1 MALPTEEF
9 AVPKRTPG
17 TIQEIPSPGITP
29 KDSLIAKGWQHE
41 QYIGISIL
49 LLGLV
54 AIVGFFSRRFEYALL
69 FAFVLSIILIVFFMT
84 V

>member
-9 AVPKRTPG
+9 AVPKRSPG
-17 TIQEIPSPGITP
+17 TIQEIPSPGTIP
-29 KDSLIAKGWQHE
+29 KDSLIAKGWQRE

-54 AIVGFFSRRFEYALL
+54 AIVGFFSRKLEYALL